1 MSEGRHRR
9 HRPGDDRLL
18 AVTRWTALAIVPF
31 LIVAVVVLFAA
42 PERSGELFA
51 WPIAPPMSAY
61 LLASAYLGGIAYFV
75 AVWRERRWHRVRHGL
90 PAVLVFAGALLATTL
105 LHLDR
110 FSPNLPFAVWLVLY
124 ATTPVAMVALLRLQ
138 RGSDATTPEPED
150 VLVPRALRVALAAIG
165 IAALVA
171 GAAAV
176 VAPAWVAELWA
187 WELTPLTARA
197 TGAVLA
203 LTGVVNLAMLRD
215 ERWSAFRILFGAQ
228 LLSLAAIA
236 VSLLARRDDL
246 LWERPLTVPFL
257 GLIAAAALAY
267 GAVTVWCERR
277 LRAARAARAAQ

>member
-1 MSEGRHRR
+1 MSTGRHRR

-18 AVTRWTALAIVPF
+18 AATRWTALAIVPF
-31 LIVAVVVLFAA
+31 LVIAVAVLFAA

-51 WPIAPPMSAY
+51 WPITPPMSAF
-61 LLASAYLGGIAYFV
+61 LLASAYVGGIAYFL

-90 PAVLVFAGALLATTL
+90 PAVLVFAGALLVITL

-110 FSPNLPFAVWLVLY
+110 FSQNLPFAVWLALY
-124 ATTPVAMVALLRLQ
+124 ATTPIAMVALLALQ
-138 RGSDATTPEPED
+138 READPRTSDAVD
-150 VLVPRALRVALAAIG
+150 VEIPRWACVALAAIG
-165 IAALVA
+165 LAALCA
-171 GAAAV
+171 GAAAL

-187 WELTPLTARA
+187 WQLTPLTARV
-197 TGAVLA
+197 TGAVLT

-236 VSLLARRDDL
+236 VSLVVRRDDL

-257 GLIAAAALAY
+257 ALVAAAVLAY
-267 GAVTVWCERR
+267 GALASWAELR
-277 LRAARAARAAQ
+277 LRAARGD